1 MPTSARKPATTRSR
15 KAPAP
20 AKGARGARGT
30 ARGAAAAKNG
40 KLIYTFAEG
49 NAQMRALLGGK
60 GAGLAEMTNAGLPV
74 PPGFTITTEACN
86 AYYAAG
92 KELPAG
98 LWDDVVNHM
107 KELERQTGKG
117 FGDAS
122 NPLLVSVRSGAAF
135 SMPGM
140 MDTVLNLGLNP
151 DTVQGLI
158 TLTGNERFARD
169 AWRRFIGMFGRIVLG
184 IKAEEFDEPFEALKE
199 QHGAK
204 LDTDLTADQ
213 LREIA
218 DRYIEIVKEKSG
230 EEFPTD
236 PYRQLELAV
245 RAVFD
250 SWFGKRA
257 HDYREFNRIPHD
269 LGTAVN
275 IVTMVFGNM
284 GDDSGTG
291 VAFTRDPNTGEKLLF
306 GEYLTNAQGE
316 DVVAGIRTPARI
328 SQMRDEMPELYAQF
342 EEIGQRLEGHY
353 RDVQD
358 LEFTIERGTLYM
370 LQTRSAKRTAPA
382 AVKIAVDMVNEG
394 ILTQHE
400 ALQRV
405 DPAQIVQLLLPRFD
419 EAAKEQAKDRFLGKG
434 LNASPGAA
442 TGRAVFNPDRAVEMR
457 DAGDPVILV
466 RIETSPDDVH
476 GMLAA
481 KGVLTARGGA
491 TSHAA
496 VVARSMG
503 LPCVAGAETLKID
516 YARRR
521 MTTGSAT
528 VAEGDMISI
537 DGTSGEIYAG
547 ALPTIEA
554 RFEDEHDLA
563 TLLGWADEARR
574 MQVWANADYPRDAE
588 RARAFGAQGIGLCR
602 TEHMFFEEDR
612 LPTVRRM
619 ILVANVATDAKR
631 RRDTDG
637 DLSKDDLQAIKVF
650 DGALAQLE
658 KLQTDDF
665 AGLFRAMDGLP
676 VVIRLIDPPLHE
688 FLPSHEELV
697 ADVTRLRTTFELAD
711 DGTGID
717 AGLVQQGL
725 VKLFGKKDAAR
736 AMRRLGLSK
745 PRAGEGKAA
754 SATVSDRSTLE
765 KELAEK
771 EELLHAVEA
780 MREQNPMLGM
790 RGCRLGLMIPD
801 IVKMQTRAIL
811 AGAARVAAEG
821 KKPLPE
827 IMIPLVGHVNE
838 LRETREI
845 LEAEV
850 ARIVEDSGQQV
861 DYKFGTMIEVPRG
874 ALTADEIAE
883 HAEFFSFGTNDLTQ
897 MAFGY
902 SRDDAEGKF
911 LMQYVDR
918 KILPENPFQVLDVTG
933 VGQLV
938 RMGVEKGRAA
948 RKDLKIGIC
957 GEHGG
962 DPASIAFC
970 HEVGLDY
977 VSCSPFRVPVAR
989 LAAAQAALAQ
999 TEVRDK

>member
-1 MPTSARKPATTRSR
+1 MATSARKPATTTR
-15 KAPAP
+15 KPRTST
-20 AKGARGARGT
+20 AKSKG
-30 ARGAAAAKNG
+30 AAAKNG
-40 KLIYTFAEG
+40 QLIYAFAEG
-49 NAQMRALLGGK
+49 NASMRSTLGGK

-92 KELPAG
+92 KEMPVG
-98 LWDDVVNHM
+98 LWDNTVEHM
-107 KELERQTGKG
+107 QALEQQTGKG
-117 FGDAS
+117 FGDPE

-158 TLTGNERFARD
+158 RLTGNERFAWD
-169 AWRRFIGMFGRIVLG
+169 AWRRFVAMFGRIVLG
-184 IKAEEFDEPFEALKE
+184 LNAEDFDEPFDELKE
-199 QHGAK
+199 HAKAK
-204 LDTDLTADQ
+204 LDTDLSAEQ
-213 LREIA
+213 LRDIGNRFA
-218 DRYIEIVKEKSG
+218 EIVKDKTG

-275 IVTMVFGNM
+275 VVTMVFGNM

-291 VAFTRDPNTGEKLLF
+291 VAFTRDPNTGERALY

-316 DVVAGIRTPARI
+316 DVVAGVRTPAKI
-328 SQMRDEMPELYAQF
+328 SQMRDAMPEVYTQF
-342 EEIGQRLEGHY
+342 EEIAQRLEGHY
-353 RDVQD
+353 RDMQD

-370 LQTRSAKRTAPA
+370 LQTRSGKRTAPA

-394 ILTQHE
+394 VLSKEE
-400 ALQRV
+400 ALLRV

-419 EAAKEQAKDRFLGKG
+419 DAAKETVGDRLLGKG

-442 TGRAVFNPDRAVEMR
+442 VGQAIFDPDRAVAAKE
-457 DAGDPVILV
+457 AGNAVILV

-516 YARRR
+516 YAKRQMRA
-521 MTTGSAT
+521 GSAT
-528 VAEGDMISI
+528 VQEGDLISI
-537 DGTSGEIYAG
+537 DGTTGEIFAG
-547 ALPTIEA
+547 ELPTIEA

-563 TLLGWADEARR
+563 TLLGWADEVRT

-619 ILVANVATDAKR
+619 ILSAHAATAAKAKA
-631 RRDTDG
+631 DG
-637 DLSKDDLQAIKVF
+637 DRSDEEREAITTF
-650 DGALAQLE
+650 DAALAELE

-688 FLPSHEELV
+688 FLPSYEELV
-697 ADVTRLRTTFELAD
+697 ADTTRLRTTLEL
-711 DGTGID
+711 TGSE
-717 AGLVQQGL
+717 GLVQQGL
-725 VKLFGKKDAAR
+725 VKLFGKQDAGR
-736 AMRRLGLSK
+736 AMRKLRLTK
-745 PRAGEGKAA
+745 AGQSGIA
-754 SATVSDRSTLE
+754 R
-765 KELAEK
+765 ELAGK

-780 MREQNPMLGM
+780 MREQNPMLGL
-790 RGCRLGLMIPD
+790 RGVRLGLMVPD
-801 IVKMQTRAIL
+801 IVKMQGRAIL

-821 KKPLPE
+821 LTPLPE

-838 LRETREI
+838 LRATRDI

-850 ARIVEDSGQQV
+850 ARIVESSGQQV

-897 MAFGY
+897 MGFGY

-918 KILPENPFQVLDVTG
+918 KVLPENPFQVLDAAG
-933 VGQLV
+933 IGQLV
-938 RMGVEKGRAA
+938 RIGVEKGRSTK
-948 RKDLKIGIC
+948 KDLKIGIC

-962 DPASIAFC
+962 DPQSIAFC
-970 HEVGLDY
+970 HEVGLNY

-989 LAAAQAALAQ
+989 LAAAQAAISQ
-999 TEVRDK
+999 TETRDK